1 MQNGDSFH
9 VTIIF
14 QKSFHFLSPQV
25 VQHQNLVEL
34 KVNNRINAQTKNNEE
49 I

>member
-1 MQNGDSFH
+1 MQNGDSIH
-9 VTIIF
+9 VPIIF
-14 QKSFHFLSPQV
+14 QKSFHFLSRQV

-34 KVNNRINAQTKNNEE
+34 KVINAQTKNNED